1 MNNENL
7 INIADRST
15 EKQREICSKGGKASG
30 VAKRRKKS
38 LSEIASA
45 IMQTDLQPKQRKQ
58 IEAMGLNPEEFN
70 QWTACIFGLLSK
82 ASKDGDVKAVEKLQE
97 LTGETT
103 KATTAEEQKQ
113 DNLLKAIEKAVTSS
127 DNCKEV

>member
-38 LSEIASA
+38 LSEMAQA
-45 IMQTDLQPKQRKQ
+45 IMQCDLTAKQEKQ
-58 IEAMGLNPEEFN
+58 IKAIGLNPDEFN
-70 QWTACIFGLLSK
+70 QWTACVFGLLSK
-82 ASKDGDVKAVEKLQE
+82 ASRDGDVKAVEKLQE

-113 DNLLKAIEKAVTSS
+113 DNLLKAIEKAVKG
-127 DNCKEV
+127 DEV

>member
-7 INIADRST
+7 INIADRSA
-15 EKQREICSKGGKASG
+15 EKQREICSKGGRASG

-38 LSEIASA
+38 LSEMAKA
-45 IMQTDLQPKQRKQ
+45 IMQCDLTAKQEKQ
-58 IEAMGLNPEEFN
+58 IKAMGLNPDEFN
-70 QWTACIFGLLSK
+70 QWTACVFGLLSK
-82 ASKDGDVKAVEKLQE
+82 ASRDGDVKAVEKLQE

-113 DNLLKAIEKAVTSS
+113 DNLLKAIEKAVKG
-127 DNCKEV
+127 DEV

>member
-7 INIADRST
+7 INIANRST

-38 LSEIASA
+38 LSEMAKA
-45 IMQTDLQPKQRKQ
+45 IMQCDLTAKQEKQ
-58 IEAMGLNPEEFN
+58 IKAMGLNPDEFN
-70 QWTACIFGLLSK
+70 QWTSCIFGLLVK

-103 KATTAEEQKQ
+103 KSTTAEEQKQ
-113 DNLLKAIEKAVTSS
+113 DNLLKAIEKAVKG
-127 DNCKEV
+127 DEV

>member
-1 MNNENL
+1 MNNKNL

-30 VAKRRKKS
+30 AAKRRKKS
-38 LSEIASA
+38 LSEIAKA
-45 IMQTDLQPKQRKQ
+45 IMQCDLTSKQEKQ
-58 IEAMGLNPEEFN
+58 IKAMGLNPSEFN

-82 ASKDGDVKAVEKLQE
+82 ASRDGDVKAVEKLQE

-113 DNLLKAIEKAVTSS
+113 DNLLKAIEKAVKG
-127 DNCKEV
+127 DEV

>member
-15 EKQREICSKGGKASG
+15 EKQREICSKGGRASG

-38 LSEIASA
+38 LSEMAKA
-45 IMQTDLQPKQRKQ
+45 IMQCDLTAKQEKQ
-58 IEAMGLNPEEFN
+58 IKAMGLNPDEFN
-70 QWTACIFGLLSK
+70 QWTACVFGLLSK
-82 ASKDGDVKAVEKLQE
+82 ASRDGDVKAVEKLQE

-113 DNLLKAIEKAVTSS
+113 DNLLKAIEKAVKG
-127 DNCKEV
+127 DEV